1 MLALEKIT
9 KRFGG
14 VTAIDSVTLK
24 IERGELVG
32 LIGPNGAGKTTLLN
46 LINGLYRPDAGKIF
60 FNTQEITQLKPFSI
74 ARMGIGRTYQIPRIF
89 RNMTVEEN
97 ILLPASFDSEH
108 SDLIDRLNEAISITR
123 LQELR
128 NYPAG
133 ELSGGQQKLLEIA
146 RILVH
151 RPPLL
156 LLDEPFAGVH
166 PELKST
172 LIEIIKSLHSDG
184 KTVIMVSHDMQT
196 VSMLASRTLAMDSGR
211 IIADGT
217 YPEVSSSPTVIEA
230 YLGAGYARS

>member
-1 MLALEKIT
+1 MLTVEKIT

-14 VTAIDSVTLK
+14 VTAIDNVDLE
-24 IERGELVG
+24 IEKGELVG

-46 LINGLYRPDAGKIF
+46 LVNGLYRPDSGKIF
-60 FNTQEITQLKPFSI
+60 FLKQQITGLKPSSI

-97 ILLPASFDSEH
+97 ILLPSSFDSEGAN
-108 SDLIDRLNEAISITR
+108 LRERFAEALRLTR
-123 LQELR
+123 LQQLR
-128 NYPAG
+128 EYLAG

-146 RILVH
+146 RILMH
-151 RPPLL
+151 SPPLL
-156 LLDEPFAGVH
+156 LLDEPFSGVH

-172 LIEIIKSLHSDG
+172 LIEIIKGLNKDG

-196 VSMLASRTLAMDSGR
+196 VATLAIRTLAMDSGR

-217 YPEVSSSPTVIEA
+217 FPEVSSSPTVIEA

>member
-1 MLALEKIT
+1 MLTVEKIT

-14 VTAIDSVTLK
+14 VTAIDNVDLK
-24 IERGELVG
+24 IEKGELVG
-32 LIGPNGAGKTTLLN
+32 LIGPNGAGKTTFLN
-46 LINGLYRPDAGKIF
+46 LINGLYRPDAGRIF
-60 FNTQEITQLKPFSI
+60 FIDKEITHLRPFSI
-74 ARMGIGRTYQIPRIF
+74 ARMGIGRTFQIPRIF
-89 RNMTVEEN
+89 RNMKVEEN
-97 ILLPASFDSEH
+97 ILLPSSFDSEN
-108 SDLIDRLNEAISITR
+108 SDLEDRMSEALKLTR

-151 RPPLL
+151 HPSLL
-156 LLDEPFAGVH
+156 LLDEPFSGVH

-172 LIEIIKSLHSDG
+172 LIEIIKSLNAKG
-184 KTVIMVSHDMQT
+184 KTVMMVSHDMQT
-196 VSMLASRTLAMDSGR
+196 VSALASRTLAMDSGR

-217 YPEVSSSPTVIEA
+217 YSEVSSSQTVIEA